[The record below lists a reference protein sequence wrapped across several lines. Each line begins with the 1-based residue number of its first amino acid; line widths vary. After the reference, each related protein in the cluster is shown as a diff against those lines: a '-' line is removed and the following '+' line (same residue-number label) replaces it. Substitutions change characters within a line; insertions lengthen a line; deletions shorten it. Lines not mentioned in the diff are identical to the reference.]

1 MNEHERIRIL
11 LPLAASGD
19 LSPRDM
25 RRVDQHVARCEACRQ
40 ASDELAALGGA
51 LRALPTPQPPA
62 ELVAHV
68 QRLAEARLALKHAPH
83 NGATFLAPLVVASW
97 IAALVTWPLVRAA
110 FQWILT
116 GWHVPSGGLGST
128 LAAYSILGFILACA
142 SALAVGRGA
151 RQIGRTK

>member
-1 MNEHERIRIL
+1 
-11 LPLAASGD
+11 
-19 LSPRDM
+19 M

-68 QRLAEARLALKHAPH
+68 QRLAEARLALQHAPH
-83 NGATFLAPLVVASW
+83 NGATFLAPLDVASW

-110 FQWILT
+110 FQWIVT

-128 LAAYSILGFILACA
+128 LAVYSILGFILACA

>member
-1 MNEHERIRIL
+1 VNEHERIRIL

-25 RRVDQHVARCEACRQ
+25 RRVDQHVVRCEACRQ

-68 QRLAEARLALKHAPH
+68 QRLAEARLARQHAPR
-83 NGATFLAPLVVASW
+83 NGAAFLAPLVVASW

-128 LAAYSILGFILACA
+128 LAVYSILGFILACA

>member
-68 QRLAEARLALKHAPH
+68 QRLAEARLASQHAPQ
-83 NGATFLAPLVVASW
+83 NGAAFIAPLVVASW
-97 IAALVTWPLVRAA
+97 VAALVTWPLVRAA
-110 FQWILT
+110 FQWIFA
-116 GWHVPSGGLGST
+116 GWHVPSGGLGNT
-128 LAAYSILGFILACA
+128 LAVYSTLGFILACA